1 MKEKFKKLDIQST
14 GEFGL
19 QDVKAD
25 SLLLSS
31 ETYDDSMTENQVED
45 LGSTS
50 QKQSLNPSGTRFL
63 TFNKESMGEAFEA
76 FNGKNPFNFKGNSI
90 C

>member
-50 QKQSLNPSGTRFL
+50 QKQS
-63 TFNKESMGEAFEA
+63 
-76 FNGKNPFNFKGNSI
+76 
-90 C
+90 

>member
-31 ETYDDSMTENQVED
+31 ETSDDSTTKTQVED

-50 QKQSLNPSGTRFL
+50 QKQSGR
-63 TFNKESMGEAFEA
+63 
-76 FNGKNPFNFKGNSI
+76 SI
-90 C
+90 